1 VGDGVPDHHELAP
14 RRQLQP
20 FAPLRG
26 GRRGKGGGRGAP
38 QSGGQG
44 RPRDVPE
51 GAASRHA
58 HGRTS
63 SAVAAIISQGQ
74 GQVQRNLARRP
85 IVLPDRISGCVL
97 RATEGTLR
105 TVAMAPVVKIHLP
118 GPLRPYCAGASQLL
132 VASGTIRALLE
143 DLEREHA
150 DLYRNLCDET
160 GTL

>member
-1 VGDGVPDHHELAP
+1 
-14 RRQLQP
+14 
-20 FAPLRG
+20 
-26 GRRGKGGGRGAP
+26 
-38 QSGGQG
+38 
-44 RPRDVPE
+44 
-51 GAASRHA
+51 
-58 HGRTS
+58 
-63 SAVAAIISQGQ
+63 
-74 GQVQRNLARRP
+74 
-85 IVLPDRISGCVL
+85 VL

-160 GTL
+160 GTLRRHLNVFVNSDHMRDLNGVDTILTEGDVVTFLPAVSGG